1 MKTIYLIIISLIL
14 FFSCQRNGIV
24 LCELFNEEEITE
36 VDKIIQYYDS
46 FIRVQTD
53 YKGEDISHAYQT
65 FLQLNTILAQEG
77 NDMDVL
83 RPSLNMQNAL
93 FSTMKSEFI
102 EEIFQLKAFYD
113 HIGSHIEDSNP
124 PLHITP
130 NGKFVKYLQ
139 ELAKINPLFAPCAK
153 ELSEKGDV
161 GVECYRT
168 LLTKFAQIDFNNKD
182 ERFAFIVCMLRRA

>member
-1 MKTIYLIIISLIL
+1 MKTNYLIIISLIL

-65 FLQLNTILAQEG
+65 FLQLNSILAQEG

-83 RPSLNMQNAL
+83 RPSLNVQNAL

-161 GVECYRT
+161 GTQCYQT
-168 LLTKFAQIDFNNKD
+168 LLTNYPQINFNSKD
-182 ERFAFIVCMLRRA
+182 ERFAFIVCILRRA